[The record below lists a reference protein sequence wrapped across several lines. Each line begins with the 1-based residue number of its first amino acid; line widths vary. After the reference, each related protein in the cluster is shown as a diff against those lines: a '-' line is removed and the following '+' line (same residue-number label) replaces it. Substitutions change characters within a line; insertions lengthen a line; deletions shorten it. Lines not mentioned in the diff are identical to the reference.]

1 MKKKLLTS
9 EMMEL
14 KTNITKEELA
24 DYPKEEFSGKI
35 YVIQTE
41 SDADK
46 AVAYLKTQPIVGFDT
61 ETRPAFVKGKTNQV
75 ALMQLSTDTQCF
87 LFRLN
92 VIGIPDSLVEFLK
105 DPSVKKIGLSLKDD
119 FRSLNKKKTVELANF
134 VELQTYVKSF
144 GIEDNSLM
152 KIYAII
158 FGKRISKAQRLTNW
172 EADLLTERQQKY
184 AALDAWASR
193 EIYIKLESMQKDV
206 NDKIEE

>member
-1 MKKKLLTS
+1 
-9 EMMEL
+9 MMEL

-193 EIYIKLESMQKDV
+193 YIYIKLESMQKDV

>member
-1 MKKKLLTS
+1 
-9 EMMEL
+9 MEL

-193 EIYIKLESMQKDV
+193 DIYIKLESMQKDV

>member
-1 MKKKLLTS
+1 
-9 EMMEL
+9 MEL

>member
-1 MKKKLLTS
+1 
-9 EMMEL
+9 MMEL

>member
-1 MKKKLLTS
+1 
-9 EMMEL
+9 MMEL

-75 ALMQLSTDTQCF
+75 ALMQLSTDTHCF

-193 EIYIKLESMQKDV
+193 EIYVKLESMQKDV

>member
-14 KTNITKEELA
+14 KTKITKEELA

-75 ALMQLSTDTQCF
+75 ALMQLSTDTHCF

-193 EIYIKLESMQKDV
+193 EIYVKLESMQKDV

>member
-1 MKKKLLTS
+1 
-9 EMMEL
+9 MMEL
-14 KTNITKEELA
+14 KTKITKEELA

-75 ALMQLSTDTQCF
+75 ALMQLSTDTHCF

-193 EIYIKLESMQKDV
+193 EIYVKLESMQKDV

>member
-1 MKKKLLTS
+1 
-9 EMMEL
+9 L

-193 EIYIKLESMQKDV
+193 YIYIKLESMQKDV

>member
-1 MKKKLLTS
+1 
-9 EMMEL
+9 MMEL

-61 ETRPAFVKGKTNQV
+61 ETRPAFVKRKTNQV

>member
-193 EIYIKLESMQKDV
+193 YIYIKLESMQKDV

>member
-1 MKKKLLTS
+1 
-9 EMMEL
+9 MEL

-193 EIYIKLESMQKDV
+193 YIYIKLESMQKDV

>member
-1 MKKKLLTS
+1 
-9 EMMEL
+9 MEL
-14 KTNITKEELA
+14 KTKITKEELA

-75 ALMQLSTDTQCF
+75 ALMQLSTDTHCF

-193 EIYIKLESMQKDV
+193 EIYVKLESMQKDV